1 VATEALISQNAR
13 SPCAN
18 NHQRGSM
25 AGQSTTYTRIDDSA
39 ATGNGPPL
47 TYSSP
52 RPWVLG
58 LSISA
63 ALWAGIGWGIWKVV
77 S

>member
-1 VATEALISQNAR
+1 VGTEALISQNVS
-13 SPCAN
+13 SPRAK
-18 NHQRGSM
+18 NHQRDSM
-25 AGQSTTYTRIDDSA
+25 PGQTTTYTRIDNSA
-39 ATGNGPPL
+39 GIGNGPPL
-47 TYSSP
+47 RYSSP